1 MKRKILIA
9 VLLGT
14 SMLFV
19 TGCFESETPDT
30 TEPDT
35 SQEQSQN
42 NYQGADFSI
51 YVPEA
56 WEKIEKKDFT
66 SEIPAG
72 TEIVFRNNVK
82 NEDFTANVNIT
93 KNTTL
98 TNPIS
103 SADYAKQAVSNLKA
117 SMFNFNEIKRE
128 TAKILIGGTE
138 TETIYL
144 AFEGKRNENENQV
157 QFLQIYATKGQAGY
171 IVTGAFSETEEE
183 LVVKKVDAMVRS
195 FEVK

>member
-14 SMLFV
+14 SLLFV

-42 NYQGADFSI
+42 NHQGADFSI

-56 WEKIEKKDFT
+56 WEKIEKKILRQK
-66 SEIPAG
+66 SAG

-93 KNTTL
+93 KKTQH
-98 TNPIS
+98 S
-103 SADYAKQAVSNLKA
+103 Q
-117 SMFNFNEIKRE
+117 
-128 TAKILIGGTE
+128 IL
-138 TETIYL
+138 
-144 AFEGKRNENENQV
+144 
-157 QFLQIYATKGQAGY
+157 
-171 IVTGAFSETEEE
+171 
-183 LVVKKVDAMVRS
+183 
-195 FEVK
+195 

>member
-1 MKRKILIA
+1 MKRKTLIA

-14 SMLFV
+14 SLLFT

-93 KNTTL
+93 KNTL
-98 TNPIS
+98 ANPIS
-103 SADYAKQAVSNLKA
+103 SEDYAKQAVSNLKA
-117 SMFNFNEIKRE
+117 SMFNFKEIKRE
-128 TAKILIGGTE
+128 TAKIFIGGSE

-157 QFLQIYATKGQAGY
+157 QFLQIYATKGQSGY

-183 LVVKKVDAMVRS
+183 LVVKKVDTMVRS
-195 FEVK
+195 FEIK